1 MTGKADFTEEEW
13 TSILQGPPTA
23 GMIVVTAQK
32 GGLFRETLALAK
44 AYSEARDKHGQSELL
59 DEITSAKPSFDRGG
73 SHSPEELRANG
84 LEHLRETVRLLE
96 QKATP
101 EDVDAYR
108 GFVLELAGPH
118 LEVDA
123 AEGLHAA
130 VALGE
135 TARQQCRSHAG

>member
-84 LEHLRETVRLLE
+84 LERLRETVRLLE

-108 GFVLELAGPH
+108 RFVLELAGRVANAHREDGVSVSPGEQTA
-118 LEVDA
+118 LDEIEA
-123 AEGLHAA
+123 AL
-130 VALGE
+130 
-135 TARQQCRSHAG
+135 R

>member
-108 GFVLELAGPH
+108 RFVLELAGRVANAHREDGVNVSPG
-118 LEVDA
+118 EQA
-123 AEGLHAA
+123 ALDEIEAA
-130 VALGE
+130 L
-135 TARQQCRSHAG
+135 R

>member
-108 GFVLELAGPH
+108 GFVLELAGRVANAHREDGVNVSPGEQTA
-118 LEVDA
+118 LDEIEA
-123 AEGLHAA
+123 AL
-130 VALGE
+130 
-135 TARQQCRSHAG
+135 R